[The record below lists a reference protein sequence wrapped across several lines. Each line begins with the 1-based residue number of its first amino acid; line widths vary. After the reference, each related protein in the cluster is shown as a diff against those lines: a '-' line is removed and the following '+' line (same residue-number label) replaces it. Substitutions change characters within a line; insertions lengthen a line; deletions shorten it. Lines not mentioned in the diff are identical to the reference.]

1 MQEGVQAEAVALAGH
16 LQLGRLIVLYDDN
29 SITIDG
35 DTALSF
41 TEDVLMRFK
50 SYGWHTSSVGDGDG
64 DLDGLK
70 KAIDAAK
77 AVGDKPSIIK
87 VKTTIG
93 FGYWLC
99 LTKVDPRT
107 KARKRSMARHS
118 ELKTSRM

>member
-1 MQEGVQAEAVALAGH
+1 

-50 SYGWHTSSVGDGDG
+50 AYGWHTASVGDGDG

-77 AVGDKPSIIK
+77 AVRDKPSIIK

-93 FGYWLC
+93 FGYYSSFNA
-99 LTKVDPRT
+99 VDPRT
-107 KARKRSMARHS
+107 RARKRFTVRH
-118 ELKTSRM
+118 LVPRISRM